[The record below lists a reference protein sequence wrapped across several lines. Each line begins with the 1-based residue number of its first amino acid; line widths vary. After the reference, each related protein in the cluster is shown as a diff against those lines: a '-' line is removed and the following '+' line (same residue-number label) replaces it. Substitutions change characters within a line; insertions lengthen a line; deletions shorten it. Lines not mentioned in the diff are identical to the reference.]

1 MGHVEQ
7 AAELLVANDIH
18 YSKFLIIGHPGEDI
32 GEVLTYPDY
41 SLAHGQELQGTT
53 FFAMT
58 PYPGT
63 VLGQQYEEQGL
74 VRSHDWDLYT
84 NFCSVVELEG
94 ISPMRLQ
101 SLLCGVTAKYGM
113 YRRYLKGKSFTS
125 SLGRLF
131 ESLLVHARIG
141 LMHADHTAEDVAAG
155 LLEALQVVEDAKSRD
170 DGRSGRKSA
179 FDRFAL
185 RFHHDALD
193 SVVVGT
199 EARDGREVLVI
210 RSGPEGL
217 IGRGGHRKRE
227 LHLAARHL
235 VALADS
241 FDQRRL
247 STELLTLQWR
257 PSAFKL
263 RWLPALLRDLG
274 AAGWVLARLLAFH
287 SRCSLSGRP
296 KRGLRTV
303 EIPRPEPT
311 ATPTPSPAAASIQSS
326 SRTRSSKA
334 LVN

>member
-1 MGHVEQ
+1 LGSSATPHDLIGFRRGDALVERVVHHHHRRRATTRQ
-7 AAELLVANDIH
+7 AFHKLHRKPAV
-18 YSKFLIIGHPGEDI
+18 GR
-32 GEVLTYPDY
+32 
-41 SLAHGQELQGTT
+41 
-53 FFAMT
+53 
-58 PYPGT
+58 
-63 VLGQQYEEQGL
+63 GL
-74 VRSHDWDLYT
+74 
-84 NFCSVVELEG
+84 N
-94 ISPMRLQ
+94 Q
-101 SLLCGVTAKYGM
+101 
-113 YRRYLKGKSFTS
+113 
-125 SLGRLF
+125 
-131 ESLLVHARIG
+131 
-141 LMHADHTAEDVAAG
+141 
-155 LLEALQVVEDAKSRD
+155 
-170 DGRSGRKSA
+170 SA

-287 SRCSLSGRP
+287 ARCSLSGRP